1 VSAYPLVLEGS
12 SLTALIVGAG
22 PVALRKA
29 AALLES
35 GARVHVVAPRI
46 DAAFAELQARSP
58 SLHVTRAAY
67 EERHLDA
74 ADLVIAATDDASL
87 NARIAADARA
97 RRALVNV
104 ADAPELGN
112 CITPAVH
119 RAGELVVAVSAG
131 GVPSAATRIRDA
143 IGRVFD
149 SRYSSALRELAQ
161 LRRSL
166 LDAGRRDRWRD
177 AAASLAGPDFCE
189 EVESGQLPA
198 RIAEWR

>member
-1 VSAYPLVLEGS
+1 
-12 SLTALIVGAG
+12 
-22 PVALRKA
+22 
-29 AALLES
+29 
-35 GARVHVVAPRI
+35 
-46 DAAFAELQARSP
+46 
-58 SLHVTRAAY
+58 
-67 EERHLDA
+67 
-74 ADLVIAATDDASL
+74 
-87 NARIAADARA
+87 
-97 RRALVNV
+97 
-104 ADAPELGN
+104 
-112 CITPAVH
+112 
-119 RAGELVVAVSAG
+119 VAVSAG

-189 EVESGQLPA
+189 EVESGQLAA